1 MGYLLL
7 VYLKRWNKEPFG
19 NVSVRK
25 ERLSSWI
32 SFWDAKGRENT
43 LSSLRVI
50 FEVLEELEAR
60 RLEGV
65 FSEEEVLGA
74 LLELNGDKAPG
85 LFEAKYDLS
94 GVDSKRKGLMSS
106 RILG

>member
-25 ERLSSWI
+25 EEAFKLI
-32 SFWDAKGRENT
+32 SFWDAKGRET
-43 LSSLRVI
+43 LCLLLRELKEGVVGAFKTLLFEEGGWRPGVEGLS

-74 LLELNGDKAPG
+74 LL
-85 LFEAKYDLS
+85 S
-94 GVDSKRKGLMSS
+94 
-106 RILG
+106 